1 MKLTSNYFS
10 YSTTFSV
17 QPLSNF
23 LSNYSLTYYPTTIQ
37 LSVQLLVLTF
47 RLVLVTWSGKLWRSQ
62 RNFSLRTLRNL
73 GFGKS
78 KFEGRIHEEMKY
90 MVEKMDATKD
100 PIQIKRFLGPSVS
113 NVIMLM
119 TIGQRYDFDH
129 PIRQKIDKLF
139 LADRSNSFFNFYSIA
154 SHFTHTLKFLISL
167 IPDFVIPEM
176 KEFVAYLP
184 NLLTRITNERME
196 MVEKMSEHELSG
208 ESDSFIDSYL
218 KHFKLLNS
226 STDEENVEERKYFS
240 EDNGRACAQAFFAA
254 GSATTKDAIEWTLGL
269 LAVHQDVQEEMFQ
282 EIDRV
287 ISQSRLASINDKND
301 FPVTESILSEVLRFA
316 SQVPVNI
323 PHSWVLMTCWVSPL
337 KIHVSGLLVTQ
348 N

>member
-1 MKLTSNYFS
+1 M
-10 YSTTFSV
+10 
-17 QPLSNF
+17 
-23 LSNYSLTYYPTTIQ
+23 
-37 LSVQLLVLTF
+37 
-47 RLVLVTWSGKLWRSQ
+47 WRSQ

-90 MVEKMDATKD
+90 MVEKMDATTG
-100 PIQIKRFLGPSVS
+100 PIQIKRLLGPSVS

-129 PIRQKIDKLF
+129 PIRQKMDNFL
-139 LADRSNSFFNFYSIA
+139 LADRSNSFFNFYSMA
-154 SHFTHTLKFLISL
+154 SHFTDTLKFLISL
-167 IPDFVIPEM
+167 VPAFVIPDM
-176 KEFVAYLP
+176 KEFVSYLP
-184 NLLTRITNERME
+184 DLLTRITSERME
-196 MVEKMSEHELSG
+196 IVEKMSEHELSE

-218 KHFKLLNS
+218 KHYKLFNS
-226 STDEENVEERKYFS
+226 STDEEHLEEKKYFS

-254 GSATTKDAIEWTLGL
+254 GSATTKDAIEWALGL

-287 ISQSRLASINDKND
+287 IGASRLASINDKND
-301 FPVTESILSEVLRFA
+301 LPITESIMFEVLRYA

-323 PHSWVLMTCWVSPL
+323 PHS
-337 KIHVSGLLVTQ
+337 
-348 N
+348 